1 MTLTRLVLII
11 FFSNLCST
19 SYADINSSH
28 AISMHGIPK
37 SSKSAK
43 EILKS
48 FGEEGFGD
56 SNEILVTKSPNN
68 QVEDDVQPTLD
79 RFG

>member
-37 SSKSAK
+37 YENNFFHVEYANPNANKTGSIVS
-43 EILKS
+43 EYT
-48 FGEEGFGD
+48 GF
-56 SNEILVTKSPNN
+56 N
-68 QVEDDVQPTLD
+68 
-79 RFG
+79 